1 MFGKIFE
8 SIYDGTLVADWRA
21 LVTFQQLIVLS
32 DSNGIVDMTPHAI
45 AARTGIPIEHI
56 EAGLKIL
63 ENPDP
68 YSRTP
73 DNEGRR
79 IDLIDDHRPWGWTIV
94 NHTMY
99 KELIS
104 REDKKNKDRERIA
117 KKRENKLARLEA
129 KKALQANE
137 NAGVAGCRNLSQSVA
152 NVAYEDEDED
162 EVKNSSDSQANTSTV
177 SAKIT
182 KKQQESI
189 IELYHEMLPELST
202 VLVNRWHGSKHATAL
217 ANRWKEDPQFRSKTF
232 WTKFFNTVRQNSW
245 WMGLPDPVS
254 QQSWKKCNLA
264 WLVNRTNFDKVM
276 QLGNDLSREL

>member
-1 MFGKIFE
+1 MKWFKHLTSAHDGKDLTKVRIKYGADGYAIYWYCLELIAGELGTSDEINFE
-8 SIYDGTLVADWRA
+8 LKHDAEVIAFNLKVD
-21 LVTFQQLIVLS
+21 QLRVEEIMRYMVSLELFEQSS
-32 DSNGIVDMTPHAI
+32 DKITCLKLAKYIDKKLTRNSKIHEIVDAQI
-45 AARTGIPIEHI
+45 
-56 EAGLKIL
+56 
-63 ENPDP
+63 
-68 YSRTP
+68 
-73 DNEGRR
+73 
-79 IDLIDDHRPWGWTIV
+79 
-94 NHTMY
+94 
-99 KELIS
+99 
-104 REDKKNKDRERIA
+104 
-117 KKRENKLARLEA
+117 RLTE
-129 KKALQANE
+129 
-137 NAGVAGCRNLSQSVA
+137 LSQTVPDSA
-152 NVAYEDEDED
+152 PTSGGESGRSPLDTDTDTENY
-162 EVKNSSDSQANTSTV
+162 STSDSQANTDTV